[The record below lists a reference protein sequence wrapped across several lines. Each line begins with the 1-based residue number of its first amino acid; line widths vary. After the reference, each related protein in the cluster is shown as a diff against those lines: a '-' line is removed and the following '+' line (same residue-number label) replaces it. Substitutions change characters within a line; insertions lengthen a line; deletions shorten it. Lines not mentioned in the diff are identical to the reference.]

1 MSDTSGPDA
10 YVFPP
15 MPVPALPVAGT
26 DRLFPV
32 HRIYCVGRNYAEHTI
47 EMGGD
52 PAREKPFFFQKS
64 ADCVVPPG
72 GDFPYPGAT
81 QEVHHEIELVIALGK
96 GGVNVAE
103 AAALDL
109 IFGYAVGID
118 MTRRD
123 LQAEAKK
130 AARPWEVAKSFEAS
144 APCSAIAP
152 ISATGHPTAGRIR
165 LDINGETKQDGDI
178 AQMIWKTPEIVAYL
192 SRLFELRP
200 GDLIMTGTP
209 AGVGPVQRG
218 DRLHGSAQGVGELTL
233 GVV

>member
-1 MSDTSGPDA
+1 MSDTSRSDA
-10 YVFPP
+10 YVFAP
-15 MPVPALPVAGT
+15 MPVPALPVART
-26 DRLFPV
+26 DQLFPV
-32 HRIYCVGRNYAEHTI
+32 HRIYCVGRNYAEHAI

-52 PAREKPFFFQKS
+52 PTREQPFFFQKN

-72 GDFPYPGAT
+72 RDFPYPGAT
-81 QEVHHEIELVIALGK
+81 QDVHHEIELVIALGK

-103 AAALDL
+103 AEALDL

-130 AARPWEVAKSFEAS
+130 AARPWEVAKSFESS
-144 APCSAIAP
+144 APCSAISP
-152 ISATGHPTAGRIR
+152 VSTTGHPSAGRIR

-178 AQMIWKTPEIVAYL
+178 AQMIWKTPEIIASL
-192 SRLFELRP
+192 SRLFELRA

-218 DRLHGSAQGVGELTL
+218 DRLHGGVDGVGGE
-233 GVV
+233 